1 MTNYIAAASEPMK
14 IAILGGFLGSG
25 KTTVLIQLLS
35 YLAGD
40 SDAAEIKTGQI
51 KVAVIENEIGEIG
64 VDNAV
69 ISGAGYHVKTL
80 MAGCVCCTMAG
91 DLVRSIERIQ
101 KELVPE
107 WIVVESSGVA
117 YPKAMKALIQTTF
130 GIVPRIT
137 IVIDAKRWQRLL
149 VAMQNLITGQ
159 LEAADTIL
167 INKTDLVSVEELK
180 TIQTS
185 VAACNDSAT
194 QLSISATMPI
204 AAAVWDQVIGL

>member
-1 MTNYIAAASEPMK
+1 MTNCIAAVSEPMK

-25 KTTVLIQLLS
+25 KTTVLIQLLG

-40 SDAAEIKTGQI
+40 PDAAAIKSGQI

-69 ISGAGYHVKTL
+69 VSGAGYHVKNL
-80 MAGCVCCTMAG
+80 LAGCVCCTMTG

-101 KELVPE
+101 KDLAPE

-117 YPKAMKALIQTTF
+117 YPKAMQALIQTTF
-130 GIVPRIT
+130 GITPRIT
-137 IVIDAKRWQRLL
+137 IVVDAKRWPRLL

-167 INKTDLVSVEELK
+167 INKTDLVSATVLK

-185 VAACNDSAT
+185 VSAYNDNAT
-194 QLSISATMPI
+194 QLPISATIPI
-204 AAAVWDQVIGL
+204 AAAVWHQVIGL